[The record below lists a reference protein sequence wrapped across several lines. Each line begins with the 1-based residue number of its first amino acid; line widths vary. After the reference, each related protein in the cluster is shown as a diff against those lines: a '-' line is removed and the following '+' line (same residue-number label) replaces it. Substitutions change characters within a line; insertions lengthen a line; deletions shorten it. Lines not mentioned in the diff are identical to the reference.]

1 MGSNEFLCLTQG
13 IFVLVGPIR
22 FAWSV
27 FVAWDVF
34 GLTRVFLVA

>member
-1 MGSNEFLCLTQG
+1 MRSSEFFCLTQG

-34 GLTRVFLVA
+34 RLRRVFLAS